1 MKVYQKI
8 FNDNLGTINEIK
20 RLRQR
25 RNELVNEINSSDDS
39 KFSAR
44 RYQYNHEAQKEFGE
58 NLLDEQILLDLL
70 IRDIDEACY
79 QQPFEHIREQGKE
92 AFWELVNGELE
103 VYGISICCL

>member
-1 MKVYQKI
+1 MKVYQRI

-25 RNELVNEINSSDDS
+25 RNELVNEINSFD
-39 KFSAR
+39 
-44 RYQYNHEAQKEFGE
+44 EAQKEFGE

-70 IRDIDEACY
+70 IRDIDEAYY
-79 QQPFEHIREQGKE
+79 QQPFEHIRDQGKE

-103 VYGISICCL
+103 ACGISICCL

>member
-8 FNDNLGTINEIK
+8 FNDNLGTINEIR

-25 RNELVNEINSSDDS
+25 RNELTNEINSFDDS

-70 IRDIDEACY
+70 IRDIDEAY
-79 QQPFEHIREQGKE
+79 YSQPFEHIRDQGKA
-92 AFWELVNGELE
+92 AFWRLVDQEIE
-103 VYGISICCL
+103 K